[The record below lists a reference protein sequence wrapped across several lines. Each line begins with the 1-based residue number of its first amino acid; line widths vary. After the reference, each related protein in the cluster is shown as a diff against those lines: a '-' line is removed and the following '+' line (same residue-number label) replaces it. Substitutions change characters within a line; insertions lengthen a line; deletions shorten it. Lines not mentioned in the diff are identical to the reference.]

1 MSGQEKDSQDILE
14 TVSPSRRD
22 FVNKSIKAGFVLPV
36 VGSFTMSGLMATP
49 AAAQCNQSV
58 CPPSPPPPAPPP

>member
-1 MSGQEKDSQDILE
+1 MSKKEQGSQDILE
-14 TVSPSRRD
+14 TVAPTRRD

-49 AAAQCNQSV
+49 AAAQSNS
-58 CPPSPPPPAPPP
+58 SITPPPPAPAPAPF

>member
-1 MSGQEKDSQDILE
+1 MSKKEQGSQDILA
-14 TVSPSRRD
+14 TVAPTRRD

-49 AAAQCNQSV
+49 AAAQSNQSAT
-58 CPPSPPPPAPPP
+58 PPPAPAPAP